1 VAGFKHNRAS
11 NREEACLD
19 RKPIPNLRWWI
30 VALLFASTVI
40 NYIDRQTL
48 SVLAPFL
55 KQEYKWSNTDFAWI
69 LFSFRLA
76 YALGQGVSGRLL
88 DWLGTRRGLTISVT
102 FYSIVA
108 CLTSLARGIV
118 SFKIFR
124 FLLGAGESANW
135 PGAAKAV
142 SEWFPEKQRGLAVAI
157 YDSGSSIG
165 GVVAPFLVLFLY
177 GHFGSWRPAFVIT
190 GCLGFLWLIIWVKLY
205 RPPEKHPRISAEELE
220 LIQRDRG
227 TPGAAEEGPA
237 VRWPRLLHYRQ
248 TWGIVLGRA
257 ILDPYWFLIAEWFP
271 LYLMSRGFQIEQS
284 VLGFWA
290 PFLGSDLGNL
300 FGGAL
305 SSWWI
310 SRGWPVG
317 KARRAVILIFG
328 PCMLVLVGTLY
339 TSDYVLLV
347 LIFAFATFAYAA
359 CATMFLTMPADAFD
373 TRAVASV
380 SGLSGAAAGL
390 ITLITTLSTGVVSD
404 RSSFAPVIL
413 VAALAPCLA
422 TVILV
427 SMVRSGK
434 KPDPAGLLK
443 RF

>member
-1 VAGFKHNRAS
+1 M
-11 NREEACLD
+11 
-19 RKPIPNLRWWI
+19 
-30 VALLFASTVI
+30 
-40 NYIDRQTL
+40 

-69 LFSFRLA
+69 LIWFRVA
-76 YALGQGVSGRLL
+76 YTIGQAVSGRVL
-88 DWLGTRRGLTISVT
+88 DRVGTRRALTISVA

-108 CLTSLARGIV
+108 SLTSLARGIV
-118 SFKIFR
+118 SFKVFR

-142 SEWFPEKQRGLAVAI
+142 SEWFPAKQRGLAVAI

-165 GVVAPFLVLFLY
+165 GVIAPFLVLFLY
-177 GHFGSWRPAFVIT
+177 RHFGSWRPAFVIT
-190 GCLGFLWLIIWVKLY
+190 GCLGFLWLIAWTRLY
-205 RPPEKHPRISAEELE
+205 RPPEKHPRISPEELE
-220 LIQRDRG
+220 LILRDRS
-227 TPGAAEEGPA
+227 TATAEEKPA
-237 VRWPRLLHYRQ
+237 VSWRRLLRYRQ

-271 LYLMSRGFQIEQS
+271 LYLISKGFQIEQS

-317 KARRAVILIFG
+317 KARRTVILIFG
-328 PCMLVLVGTLY
+328 PCMLALVGAVY
-339 TSDYVLLV
+339 TSNYVLLV

-359 CATMFLTMPADAFD
+359 CATMFLTMPADAFH
-373 TRAVASV
+373 TSAVASV
-380 SGLSGAAAGL
+380 SGLSGFAAGAV
-390 ITLITTLSTGVVSD
+390 TVITTLSTGVVTD
-404 RSSFAPVIL
+404 RFSFAPVIL
-413 VAALAPCLA
+413 AAALSPCLA
-422 TVILV
+422 TAILV
-427 SMVRSGK
+427 IMVRSGK
-434 KPDPAGLLK
+434 KPDPAGLLQH
-443 RF
+443 F